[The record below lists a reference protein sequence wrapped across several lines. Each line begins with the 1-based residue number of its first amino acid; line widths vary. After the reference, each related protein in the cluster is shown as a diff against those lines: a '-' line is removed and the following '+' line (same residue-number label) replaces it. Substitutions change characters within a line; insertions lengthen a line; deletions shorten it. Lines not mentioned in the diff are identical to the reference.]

1 MTSERALRPF
11 LIIWGGQALS
21 LLGSHLVQ
29 FALIWWLTE
38 TTGSATVLALAS
50 LVGLLPQVVLGPFV
64 GVLVDRWDRRRIML
78 VADAVVALATL
89 FLGYLFWS
97 GRAEVWHVFPIL
109 FIRALGGGFH
119 WPAMQATA
127 SLMVPEAHL
136 TRVQGLNQTLN
147 GGLTV
152 IGAPLGALLLAVLP
166 LQGILAIDVVT
177 ALVAIVPLLF
187 IRVPSPARRETT
199 TALSFWASFGEEL
212 LDGLR
217 YVRAWRGLLLLMLMA
232 GLINLLLHPAFAL
245 LPILVTDHFRG
256 EAIHLGGLQAA
267 IGLGIV
273 AGGLL
278 LGAWGGFRRR
288 IVTTLVGVSSL
299 GLALILT
306 SLTPAHLFGAASATL
321 FLAGL
326 AIALT
331 DGPLMAIIQA
341 AVAPEMQ
348 GRVFT
353 LLGSV
358 AKVMAPLG
366 LLIAGPAA
374 DLVGV
379 RSWYLVTGILTLA
392 VGASGFL
399 VPTLLRIEEE
409 RGQAPASVAAG
420 VAEGVGA

>member
-1 MTSERALRPF
+1 MPSERALRPF

-78 VADAVVALATL
+78 VADASVALATL

-97 GRAEVWHVFPIL
+97 SRAEVWHVFPIL

-127 SLMVPEAHL
+127 SLMVPQTHL

-177 ALVAIVPLLF
+177 ALLAIGPLLF
-187 IRVPSPARRETT
+187 IRVPSPARRETA
-199 TALSFWASFGEEL
+199 TALSFWASFAEEL
-212 LDGLR
+212 LEGLR
-217 YVRAWRGLLLLMLMA
+217 YVRAWRALLLLMLMA

-245 LPILVTDHFRG
+245 LPILVTSHFQG

-278 LGAWGGFRRR
+278 LGVWGGFRRR

-299 GLALILT
+299 GLAFILT
-306 SLTPAHLFGAASATL
+306 SLTPASLFAAASATL

-399 VPTLLRIEEE
+399 VPTLLRIEE
-409 RGQAPASVAAG
+409 RGPAAAPVASG